1 MKRVLV
7 TVSATG
13 AGHDLEIQ
21 PGTTAADILRQIGL
35 QDHQLK
41 MQGEDPFGNTENVY
55 PRIADGEKLFANSIA
70 DVGGGSRV
78 REAA

>member
-21 PGTTAADILRQIGL
+21 PGTTTADILRQIGL
-35 QDHQLK
+35 REHQLK
-41 MQGEDPFGNTENVY
+41 KAGENPFGETENVY
-55 PRIADGEKLFANSIA
+55 PRVADGEKLYANSIA
-70 DVGGGSRV
+70 DVGITSHV
-78 REAA
+78 RQAA

>member
-35 QDHQLK
+35 QEHQLK
-41 MQGEDPFGNTENVY
+41 KAGENPFGESENVY
-55 PRIADGEKLFANSIA
+55 PRVADGEKLYANSIA
-70 DVGGGSRV
+70 DVGTAGFHV
-78 REAA
+78 EAA